1 MGHREQIASL
11 LRQWLI
17 QTRQESDAIQ
27 AGDWAALRQIQAGRA
42 ELRPVL
48 TEVTERWRAENPAE
62 FDLTAFSQ
70 DLARLLAMESH
81 NVQLLVARRRK
92 TQERKALLEQALY
105 NLRRVRSSYGQPA
118 QAVVQTYS

>member
-17 QTRQESDAIQ
+17 HTRQESDAIQ
-27 AGDWAALRQIQAGRA
+27 AGDWNALRQIQSGRA
-42 ELRPVL
+42 ELRPAL
-48 TEVTERWRAENPAE
+48 TEVTERWRAENPSE

-118 QAVVQTYS
+118 QAVVHTYS